1 MVIALAIMQHGSVI
15 EDIGCLVVKDIYQ
28 DPEDRCAHP
37 NNFVRRQPQPL
48 KYDLAP
54 RPWRLTENAC

>member
-28 DPEDRCAHP
+28 DPEDA
-37 NNFVRRQPQPL
+37 
-48 KYDLAP
+48 
-54 RPWRLTENAC
+54 LTQTILSDVNLNP